1 MITVVWILVY
11 ILIGVITALTLSWK
25 RITCDHIDMII
36 VTYGWPV
43 FLIYFIGEKVFYKW
57 PCNLYKKWNK
67 KMGRRGK

>member
-1 MITVVWILVY
+1 MLTVVWILAY

-25 RITCDHIDMII
+25 RITGDHIDMII

-43 FLIYFIGEKVFYKW
+43 FLAYIVVEKVFYKW

>member
-1 MITVVWILVY
+1 MITVVWILAYV
-11 ILIGVITALTLSWK
+11 LIGVITALTLSWK

-43 FLIYFIGEKVFYKW
+43 FLVYLVGEKVFYKW

-67 KMGRRGK
+67 KMWRRGK